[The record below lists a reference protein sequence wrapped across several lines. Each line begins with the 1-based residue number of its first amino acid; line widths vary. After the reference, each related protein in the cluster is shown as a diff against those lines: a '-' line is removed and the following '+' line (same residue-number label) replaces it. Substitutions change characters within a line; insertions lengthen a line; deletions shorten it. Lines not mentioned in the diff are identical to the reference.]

1 MPIYLDYAATTPIDP
16 DVFEAM
22 LPFLKDDF
30 ANPASLHQMGQK
42 SRKAVENAREQ
53 VANAIGANSKEIIF
67 NAGATESINHVLQS
81 IAHKYPN
88 KKIISSQLEHAATI
102 STLNSLAANG
112 HEVVFLSPDQNAAI
126 SPEAL
131 LKEIDN
137 NTALV
142 SLMLVNNETGAIT
155 DIAKISEIAKSFGA
169 LVFSDAVQAFGLQDL
184 NVNKLGVDF
193 LALSGHKIYGPKG
206 VGVLYIRDGLEIDS
220 FVKGG
225 KQERGLRAGT
235 LNTAAIVAMGKASE
249 LATKD
254 LEINYKHLSKIQK
267 QFEKELLENILDI
280 EINALNTERSP
291 KQTNIWVKGIDGE
304 ALLFTLDLL
313 GVYASA
319 GSACSA
325 GSLEPSHVLT
335 AMGLSKD
342 QAKASIRFSFGKYT
356 FDKETHKAA
365 LLFKEAVERCRKFA

>member
-53 VANAIGANSKEIIF
+53 VAKAIGANSKEIIF

-81 IAHKYPN
+81 IAQKYPN

-112 HEVVFLSPDQNAAI
+112 HEVVFLAPDQNAAI

-267 QFEKELLENILDI
+267 QFEEELLENTLDI

-291 KQTNIWVKGIDGE
+291 KQTNIWVKDIDGE

-356 FDKETHKAA
+356 FDKEAHKAA